1 MIDIRHIVLCKQL
14 ATAGCLLYIVGKPP
28 TLPPKPSITKLNQ
41 NNDSKKINGLH
52 DSKILKLNLNNG
64 KKYFCVISS
73 HAVTRIC
80 CFMRMTF
87 SSCPQH

>member
-1 MIDIRHIVLCKQL
+1 MIDIRHIVICKQL

-52 DSKILKLNLNNG
+52 NSNILKLNLYNG
-64 KKYFCVISS
+64 KSAFVWSRGMLQQEFFI
-73 HAVTRIC
+73 RI
-80 CFMRMTF
+80 TF
-87 SSCPQH
+87 FSCPQH

>member
-1 MIDIRHIVLCKQL
+1 MIDIRHIVICKKL

-52 DSKILKLNLNNG
+52 NSNILKLNLYNG
-64 KKYFCVISS
+64 KSAFVWSRGMLQQEFFI
-73 HAVTRIC
+73 RI
-80 CFMRMTF
+80 TF
-87 SSCPQH
+87 FSCPQH